1 MQVIDGGLVAEIVT
15 KYEVHI
21 YDEDNQK
28 IVNMSFDG
36 YSKAIKFINE
46 YLESKKKGDN
56 A

>member
-28 IVNMSFDG
+28 IVNMSFDD
-36 YSKAIKFINE
+36 YKKARKFINE
-46 YLESKKKGDN
+46 YFKSKKKGD
-56 A
+56 

>member
-28 IVNMSFDG
+28 IINMNFDS
-36 YSKAIKFINE
+36 YAKAIKFVNE
-46 YLESKKKGDN
+46 YLESKKKGD
-56 A
+56 